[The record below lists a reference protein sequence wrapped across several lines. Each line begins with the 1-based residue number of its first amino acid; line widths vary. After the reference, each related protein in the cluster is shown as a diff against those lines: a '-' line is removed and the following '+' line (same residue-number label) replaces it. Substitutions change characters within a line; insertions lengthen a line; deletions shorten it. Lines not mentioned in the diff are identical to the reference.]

1 MSVGESIGCISPSCG
16 SYSPLSCGWSDFS
29 NILTK
34 SAIERLA
41 QVDEYEVVR
50 EVQVRKCWQAYSE
63 SCLTGFYPIKEYFAD
78 YAPVSSCL
86 FSLNHVPSASR
97 PLFGATVNAWD
108 PRALELAMQG
118 ITAVLL
124 SLRKKPI
131 IRYER
136 MSTMAKK
143 LGVEVQVGTSGY

>member
-1 MSVGESIGCISPSCG
+1 MNTRSFARSR
-16 SYSPLSCGWSDFS
+16 Y
-29 NILTK
+29 
-34 SAIERLA
+34 A
-41 QVDEYEVVR
+41 Q
-50 EVQVRKCWQAYSE
+50 CWQAYSE